1 MACESVYPYIIARW
15 RRGVWEFAN
24 RQLPD
29 LQEQKAEKG
38 PKKNGT
44 VKPLTAVEKETQSDT
59 FKTQG
64 NTAFKGGNF
73 PDAVA
78 LYSAALELTPN
89 SNVRSWALPLT
100 SSSVV
105 SMTSV
110 AEPCLLYTS
119 DAADE

>member
-44 VKPLTAVEKETQSDT
+44 VKPLTAVEKETQS
-59 FKTQG
+59 
-64 NTAFKGGNF
+64 
-73 PDAVA
+73 AVS
-78 LYSAALELTPN
+78 YTHLT
-89 SNVRSWALPLT
+89 LPT
-100 SSSVV
+100 I
-105 SMTSV
+105 
-110 AEPCLLYTS
+110 LLV
-119 DAADE
+119 